1 VSAWDGS
8 SPTMRTLR
16 LDRDTADRILAGRVA
31 PDDAPPGYADLARLV
46 AAVSAPP
53 APRELSRLDEDV
65 EAAAATRSPGPAPAS
80 ALRGPSRRR
89 TRLARVRTVTL
100 VVAGTVIAT
109 SGLAAAGVLP
119 DPVQDVVS
127 DVLSRVGITV
137 PAGEDD
143 REGGRDAPVSP
154 VAVVPEALPGDV
166 PRVIPA
172 SPRERGHG
180 PMGEHGRPDTPD
192 EAGAGHGS
200 AGPGNSE
207 GAHDEDHGNG
217 PPDETPGNGPPEDPG
232 AGPPSDVPGNGPPAD
247 TPGNGPPA
255 DAPRNG
261 PPEDTPGNGP
271 PADTPGNGPPAD
283 PGGGQGGSPPGHGN

>member
-1 VSAWDGS
+1 
-8 SPTMRTLR
+8 MRTFQ
-16 LDRDTADRILAGRVA
+16 LDRDTADRMLAGRVA

-53 APRELSRLDEDV
+53 APRELTRQEEDV
-65 EAAAATRSPGPAPAS
+65 EAAAAIRSPGPSPAS
-80 ALRGPSRRR
+80 APRGPSRRR
-89 TRLARVRTVTL
+89 TRFARVRTVTL
-100 VVAGTVIAT
+100 VAAGTVIAT

-127 DVLSRVGITV
+127 DVLSRVGIAV

-143 REGGRDAPVSP
+143 REGDDPPSDPDAPVSP
-154 VAVVPEALPGDV
+154 VAVVPEAPPGDD

-180 PMGEHGRPDTPD
+180 PTGEHGRPDTPD
-192 EAGAGHGS
+192 QSSAGDGS
-200 AGPGNSE
+200 AGSGDSE
-207 GAHDEDHGNG
+207 GANDEDHGNG
-217 PPDETPGNGPPEDPG
+217 PPEETPGNGPPEDPG
-232 AGPPSDVPGNGPPAD
+232 AGPPFD
-247 TPGNGPPA
+247 T
-255 DAPRNG
+255 PRNG

-283 PGGGQGGSPPGHGN
+283 AGDWQGGPPPGHGN

>member
-1 VSAWDGS
+1 
-8 SPTMRTLR
+8 MRTLQ
-16 LDRDTADRILAGRVA
+16 LDRDTADRLLAGRVA

-53 APRELSRLDEDV
+53 APLELSRLDEDV
-65 EAAAATRSPGPAPAS
+65 DAAAAIRSPGPTPAS

-89 TRLARVRTVTL
+89 TRFARVRTVTL
-100 VVAGTVIAT
+100 VAAGTVIAT

-127 DVLSRVGITV
+127 DVLSRVGIAV

-143 REGGRDAPVSP
+143 REGGDPPSGPDAPVSP

-166 PRVIPA
+166 PRLIPA

-180 PMGEHGRPDTPD
+180 PTGEHGRPDTPD
-192 EAGAGHGS
+192 GAGPGHGS
-200 AGPGNSE
+200 AGSGNSE
-207 GAHDEDHGNG
+207 GANDEDHGSG
-217 PPDETPGNGPPEDPG
+217 PPDETPGEGPPEDPG
-232 AGPPSDVPGNGPPAD
+232 GGPPSDVPGNGPPAD

-261 PPEDTPGNGP
+261 PPEDTH
-271 PADTPGNGPPAD
+271 GNGPPAD
-283 PGGGQGGSPPGHGN
+283 PGGGQGGPPPGRGN